1 MTIINVVNRTDNSRV
16 ISVAQMIDIQRMA
29 DLIDAVFHIQTAGAV
44 RISLVSD
51 GKADHKELT
60 DTHGENALRN
70 HTGVRAGDQKERNK
84 DECQF
89 ISLNLLL
96 LIHRIHDHLQL
107 SFQDENMSGIISG
120 ETD

>member
-16 ISVAQMIDIQRMA
+16 ISVAQMIDIQSMA

-51 GKADHKELT
+51 GKADLVCNVFNK
-60 DTHGENALRN
+60 
-70 HTGVRAGDQKERNK
+70 AGWIVVDGG
-84 DECQF
+84 F
-89 ISLNLLL
+89 NLLL
-96 LIHRIHDHLQL
+96 LIHRILDHLQL
-107 SFQDENMSGIISG
+107 SFQDENMPGIISG